1 MASLT
6 CNTVR
11 LSPDVQ
17 TGRSHVVM
25 EVRPGVGVVRPG
37 VQQEVGQELQQLL
50 GRDCLAG
57 ERGEWEDVT
66 GYLYICL
73 LRIHA
78 GGERGENV
86 NINLHHSPRSP
97 GAG

>member
-25 EVRPGVGVVRPG
+25 EVRPGVGGVRPG

-50 GRDCLAG
+50 RGYCLV
-57 ERGEWEDVT
+57 DV
-66 GYLYICL
+66 IIRIVL
-73 LRIHA
+73 LRPCEAFSIRA
-78 GGERGENV
+78 
-86 NINLHHSPRSP
+86 
-97 GAG
+97 

>member
-25 EVRPGVGVVRPG
+25 EVRPGVGGVRPG

-57 ERGEWEDVT
+57 EREVSGRTSRDIYTFV
-66 GYLYICL
+66 C
-73 LRIHA
+73 
-78 GGERGENV
+78 
-86 NINLHHSPRSP
+86 
-97 GAG
+97 